1 MFNRLSCWNG
11 GLVMKIFC
19 ERLKELRKEENLSA
33 KALGDILQVSDS
45 TIIRWENEDRIP
57 SIEQLKK
64 IAIYFK
70 VSADYL
76 IGLED

>member
-1 MFNRLSCWNG
+1 
-11 GLVMKIFC
+11 MKIFG
-19 ERLKELRKEENLSA
+19 ERLRELRTEAKLSA
-33 KALGDILQVSDS
+33 QQLAEEIKTSDAS
-45 TIIRWENEDRIP
+45 IIRWENNLINP